1 MSLNALT
8 TTALRRGI
16 LTFFSLTVF
25 ALSAHDVVANPMMV
39 NMGTASDFAV
49 LAGSGITVA
58 GAVNTT
64 VITGDI
70 GTYPTPAITG
80 LQNVTLNGV
89 NHAGDAVTQIA
100 KDDLVL
106 AYNDAA
112 MRPADATYAGG
123 FDLVGLTLQPGV
135 YSDASSLFLSGT
147 LTLDAQGNPDAVF
160 IFQAGSTLITASDS
174 KVALI
179 GGAQACHVFWQVG
192 SSATLGT
199 DTDFVGNILALT
211 SITLNTGAE
220 INGRLLA
227 RNGAVTLDENI
238 VTRAICDQPNPSVPD
253 GGSTLYYLGAGILP
267 LIGLRRRLATVRCL

>member
-1 MSLNALT
+1 MTLNALT
-8 TTALRRGI
+8 ATALRRGI
-16 LTFFSLTVF
+16 LTSLSLTVF
-25 ALSAHDVVANPMMV
+25 ALSAPHVAANPMMV

-70 GTYPTPAITG
+70 GTYPTTAITG

-123 FDLVGLTLQPGV
+123 FDLVGLTLHPGV

-147 LTLDAQGNPDAVF
+147 LTLDAQGDPDAVF
-160 IFQAGSTLITASDS
+160 IFQAGIDSYHRIGQQSRARWWGSGLSCFLASGQFRH
-174 KVALI
+174 A
-179 GGAQACHVFWQVG
+179 
-192 SSATLGT
+192 
-199 DTDFVGNILALT
+199 GNGHRFHGEHSCSYVNHT
-211 SITLNTGAE
+211 E
-220 INGRLLA
+220 HGR
-227 RNGAVTLDENI
+227 
-238 VTRAICDQPNPSVPD
+238 
-253 GGSTLYYLGAGILP
+253 
-267 LIGLRRRLATVRCL
+267 